1 MNRNDLYRSMDAID
15 DDILVEAVSPEKARN
30 VSGKRYGWWI
40 AAAAC
45 FCLIAGFG
53 AWSLFGS
60 RTAPADPNGSEN
72 VAGKV
77 DLDEDSFILDG
88 QQEARYQRFTYEDFI
103 RFGLLPE
110 GTPDSDVYTLAAMCV
125 VSDDS
130 LGATLGTI
138 TTASKPELVGKTA
151 RQYKTASD
159 NNICIVESDGG
170 YEFYYR
176 KAILEQE
183 NAVAAYELLD
193 RAFGHDDLGY
203 TLFPDDYAGS
213 YIEGDKLVLLLTD
226 VSEETQKKYK
236 TWAAQ
241 YAGVLVF
248 KEAEYSFNSLN
259 DMSDTMY
266 KDLEDK
272 GYTITEYCVS
282 ETTNSIVISIA
293 NITVSHAAELKDTLE
308 AAYHVPVNI
317 IVQND
322 TFIPMAKG

>member
-193 RAFGHDDLGY
+193 RAFGYDDLGY

-282 ETTNSIVISIA
+282 EMTNSIVISIA

>member
-72 VAGKV
+72 AAGKV

-159 NNICIVESDGG
+159 NNVCIVESDGG

-282 ETTNSIVISIA
+282 EMTNSIVISIA

>member
-159 NNICIVESDGG
+159 NNVCIVESDGG

-193 RAFGHDDLGY
+193 RAFGHDELGY

-322 TFIPMAKG
+322 TFIPMTKG

>member
-159 NNICIVESDGG
+159 NNVCIVESDGG

-213 YIEGDKLVLLLTD
+213 YIEGDKLVLLLTN

>member
-72 VAGKV
+72 VAGIV

-159 NNICIVESDGG
+159 NNVCIVESDGG

-183 NAVAAYELLD
+183 NAVAAYELLN

-266 KDLEDK
+266 RDLVDK

-282 ETTNSIVISIA
+282 EMTNSIVISIA

>member
-15 DDILVEAVSPEKARN
+15 DDILAEAVSPERARN
-30 VSGKRYGWWI
+30 VSGKQYGWWI

-53 AWSLFGS
+53 AWGLFGS
-60 RTAPADPNGSEN
+60 RTAADPNGSEV

-88 QQEARYQRFTYEDFI
+88 QQNARYQRFTYEDFI

-151 RQYKTASD
+151 RQYKTASGD
-159 NNICIVESDGG
+159 NVCIVESDGG

-213 YIEGDKLVLLLTD
+213 YIEGDKLVLLLTN

-248 KEAEYSFNSLN
+248 KEAEYSYNTLN
-259 DMSDTMY
+259 DTADAIS

-282 ETTNSIVISIA
+282 ETTNRIIIRVA
-293 NITVSHAAELKDTLE
+293 NCTSAQTSELKRALE
-308 AAYHVPVNI
+308 EAYHVPVRI
-317 IVQND
+317 ETVQGMW
-322 TFIPMAKG
+322 TTVTP

>member
-15 DDILVEAVSPEKARN
+15 DDILAEAVSPERARN

-40 AAAAC
+40 ATAAC

-53 AWSLFGS
+53 AWSLLGG
-60 RTAPADPNGSEN
+60 RTAPADPNGSEA
-72 VAGKV
+72 VVGKA
-77 DLDEDSFILDG
+77 DLDEYSFILDG
-88 QQEARYQRFTYEDFI
+88 QQDARYQRFTYEDFI

-110 GTPDSDVYTLAAMCV
+110 DTPDSDVYTLAAMCV
-125 VSDDS
+125 VSEDN
-130 LGATLGTI
+130 LGAALGTV
-138 TTASKPELVGKTA
+138 TTAGNPELVGKTV
-151 RQYKTASD
+151 RQYKTAFGD
-159 NNICIVESDGG
+159 NVCIVESDNG

-226 VSEETQKKYK
+226 VSEETQEKYK

-248 KEAEYSFNSLN
+248 KEAEYSYNSLKKTA
-259 DMSDTMY
+259 DTIS
-266 KDLEDK
+266 KDLEGK
-272 GYTITEYCVS
+272 GYTVKQCCVS
-282 ETTNSIVISIA
+282 EAATRIEISIA
-293 NITVSHAAELKDTLE
+293 HTTAAHAAELQRELE
-308 AAYHVPVNI
+308 EMYHIPVSI
-317 IVQND
+317 MAQGE
-322 TFIPMAKG
+322 TFTTTTP

>member
-138 TTASKPELVGKTA
+138 TAASKPELVGKTA

-159 NNICIVESDGG
+159 NNVCIVESDGG

>member
-15 DDILVEAVSPEKARN
+15 DDILAEAVFPERARN

-60 RTAPADPNGSEN
+60 RTAPADPNWSE
-72 VAGKV
+72 VVVGKV

-88 QQEARYQRFTYEDFI
+88 HQDARYQRFTYEDFI

-110 GTPDSDVYTLAAMCV
+110 DTPDSDVYTLAAMCV
-125 VSDDS
+125 VSEDS
-130 LGATLGTI
+130 LGAALGTV
-138 TTASKPELVGKTA
+138 TTAGNPELVGKTA
-151 RQYKTASD
+151 RQYKTAFGD
-159 NNICIVESDGG
+159 NVCIVESDNG

-226 VSEETQKKYK
+226 VSEKAQAKYK

-248 KEAEYSFNSLN
+248 KEAEYSYNSLN
-259 DMSDTMY
+259 DTADAIS

-282 ETTNSIVISIA
+282 ETTNRIIIRVA
-293 NITVSHAAELKDTLE
+293 NCTSAQTSELKRALE
-308 AAYHVPVNI
+308 EAYHVPVSFE
-317 IVQND
+317 IVQG
-322 TFIPMAKG
+322 TWTTVTP

>member
-159 NNICIVESDGG
+159 NNVCIVESDGG

>member
-259 DMSDTMY
+259 DMSDTLY

-322 TFIPMAKG
+322 TFIPMTKG

>member
-1 MNRNDLYRSMDAID
+1 MVTNLAYYFETAKKVRGGQWVWVKDGNGEARSNVLLGGTILNPKKGFDHLFAAQLVQYTPQQGCYIFRSFAVKTATSAATDTVIYVKGDGFSDAPETGMILMKAPESLTAETLTAD
-15 DDILVEAVSPEKARN
+15 TTTGAVTKTVADVTGQSAVVTAVEYSESDKHFKVTLSVAIGALTTDDILVEAVSPEKARN

-88 QQEARYQRFTYEDFI
+88 QQNARYQRFTYEDFI

-151 RQYKTASD
+151 RQYKTASGD
-159 NNICIVESDGG
+159 NVCIVESDGG

-176 KAILEQE
+176 KAILEQ
-183 NAVAAYELLD
+183 
-193 RAFGHDDLGY
+193 
-203 TLFPDDYAGS
+203 
-213 YIEGDKLVLLLTD
+213 
-226 VSEETQKKYK
+226 
-236 TWAAQ
+236 
-241 YAGVLVF
+241 
-248 KEAEYSFNSLN
+248 
-259 DMSDTMY
+259 
-266 KDLEDK
+266 
-272 GYTITEYCVS
+272 
-282 ETTNSIVISIA
+282 
-293 NITVSHAAELKDTLE
+293 
-308 AAYHVPVNI
+308 
-317 IVQND
+317 
-322 TFIPMAKG
+322 

>member
-1 MNRNDLYRSMDAID
+1 MNRNDLFRSMDAID

-30 VSGKRYGWWI
+30 VSEKRYGWWI
-40 AAAAC
+40 AAVAC

-53 AWSLFGS
+53 AWRLFGS
-60 RTAPADPNGSEN
+60 HTAPADTNGSEI
-72 VAGKV
+72 VVGKV

-138 TTASKPELVGKTA
+138 TTAGKPELVGKTA
-151 RQYKTASD
+151 RQYKTAFDD
-159 NNICIVESDGG
+159 NVCIVESDGG

-226 VSEETQKKYK
+226 VSEEAQEKYE
-236 TWAAQ
+236 TWAAR
-241 YAGVLVF
+241 YADALIF
-248 KEAEYSFNSLN
+248 KEAEYSYNSLKKTA
-259 DMSDTMY
+259 DAISKY
-266 KDLEDK
+266 LEGK
-272 GYTITEYCVS
+272 GYTVTESCVS
-282 ETTNSIVISIA
+282 EASTHIDISIA
-293 NITVSHAAELKDTLE
+293 NTTAAHAAELQGELE
-308 AAYHVPVNI
+308 EMYHVPVS
-317 IVQND
+317 IVAQGE
-322 TFIPMAKG
+322 TFTTTTP

>member
-15 DDILVEAVSPEKARN
+15 DDILAEAASPERARN
-30 VSGKRYGWWI
+30 VSGKQYGWWI

-45 FCLIAGFG
+45 FCLIAGLG
-53 AWSLFGS
+53 AWSLLGG
-60 RTAPADPNGSEN
+60 RTAPADPNGSEA
-72 VAGKV
+72 VVGKA
-77 DLDEDSFILDG
+77 DLDEYSFILDG
-88 QQEARYQRFTYEDFI
+88 QQNARYQRFTYEDFI

-151 RQYKTASD
+151 RQYKTASGD
-159 NNICIVESDGG
+159 NVCIVESDGG

-213 YIEGDKLVLLLTD
+213 YIEGDKLVLLLTN

-248 KEAEYSFNSLN
+248 KEAEYSYNTLN
-259 DMSDTMY
+259 DTADAIS

-282 ETTNSIVISIA
+282 ETTNRIIIRVA
-293 NITVSHAAELKDTLE
+293 NCTSAQTSELKRALE
-308 AAYHVPVNI
+308 EAYHVPVRI
-317 IVQND
+317 ETVQGMW
-322 TFIPMAKG
+322 TTVTP

>member
-45 FCLIAGFG
+45 FFLIAGFG

-241 YAGVLVF
+241 YAGVLLF

>member
-77 DLDEDSFILDG
+77 VLDEDSFILDG

-159 NNICIVESDGG
+159 NNVCIVESDGG

-241 YAGVLVF
+241 YAGVLIF
-248 KEAEYSFNSLN
+248 KEAEYSFNLLN

-266 KDLEDK
+266 RDLEGK

-282 ETTNSIVISIA
+282 EMTNSIVISIA
-293 NITVSHAAELKDTLE
+293 NITASHAAELKDTLE
-308 AAYHVPVNI
+308 ATYHVPVNI